1 MPDMKL
7 IMEQWRVYETR
18 ELEPTKPIIKP
29 FQQEAPPLE
38 EFIPEPEYRWGP
50 DGHEYVMNPMFGDNQ
65 WYQIRYVK
73 SFIKGDPDPMPVL
86 NHTKLKRGDA
96 WWNKPMGTKL
106 PDYALTSL
114 QRRRPPRDQPH
125 PQSVHPS
132 VVDASPATEA
142 SPGKPRLAQPIREHF
157 KKLL

>member
-38 EFIPEPEYRWGP
+38 EFIPEPEYRMGP
-50 DGHEYVMNPMFGDNQ
+50 DGHEYVRNPMFGYDG
-65 WYQIRYVK
+65 WHQIRYTK
-73 SFIKGDPDPMPVL
+73 SPITGDPDPWEEKTY
-86 NHTKLKRGDA
+86 TKLSSADP

-106 PDYALTSL
+106 PDYAIT
-114 QRRRPPRDQPH
+114 RFKDGANTYRPH
-125 PQSVHPS
+125 PQSIHPRL
-132 VVDASPATEA
+132 VDPSPATEA

>member
-38 EFIPEPEYRWGP
+38 EFIPEPEYRMGP
-50 DGHEYVMNPMFGDNQ
+50 DGHEYVRNPIFGDDG

-73 SFIKGDPDPMPVL
+73 SFIKGDPDPMPV
-86 NHTKLKRGDA
+86 NTYTKLGSADP
-96 WWNKPMGTKL
+96 WWDKPMGTKL
-106 PDYALTSL
+106 PDYAL
-114 QRRRPPRDQPH
+114 PRARKRYTDQPH
-125 PQSVHPS
+125 PQSIHPRL
-132 VVDASPATEA
+132 VDPSPATEA